1 MSIESLSVGQK
12 VKFNPT
18 RENWED
24 YYSLDGVSAGDHGVV
39 TCTGFDDE
47 VFANFTRE
55 DGTVCEEFCAFPED
69 LEVLLD

>member
-1 MSIESLSVGQK
+1 MCNSFKKGQK

-18 RENWED
+18 RDGWED
-24 YYSLDGVSAGDHGVV
+24 DYSLDGVWVGDIGVV
-39 TCTGFDDE
+39 TCAGFDDE

-69 LEVLLD
+69 LEAVSD